1 MRSGGTRSTYNVGRT
16 TVLTRGE
23 GYGTNRL
30 GGYDAGDGTSR
41 QPREGKE
48 KSVSLVC
55 TASLSKSLP
64 LGKRHCGRKNER
76 AEREKYKRGCLQV
89 GGDARESMLC
99 VRVITLDNRQQRKKN
114 TPSPHSICVYPF
126 GISRDPLRRKF
137 PFPAQNSTFGRLK
150 CRENV

>member
-1 MRSGGTRSTYNVGRT
+1 M
-16 TVLTRGE
+16 LTRGE

-76 AEREKYKRGCLQV
+76 AEREKYKKVCFQV
-89 GGDARESMLC
+89 GAMRGSLC
-99 VRVITLDNRQQRKKN
+99 N
-114 TPSPHSICVYPF
+114 VY
-126 GISRDPLRRKF
+126 
-137 PFPAQNSTFGRLK
+137 
-150 CRENV
+150 

>member
-1 MRSGGTRSTYNVGRT
+1 M
-16 TVLTRGE
+16 LTRGE

-64 LGKRHCGRKNER
+64 LGKKKTLRQEKREGR
-76 AEREKYKRGCLQV
+76 
-89 GGDARESMLC
+89 ARK
-99 VRVITLDNRQQRKKN
+99 V
-114 TPSPHSICVYPF
+114 
-126 GISRDPLRRKF
+126 
-137 PFPAQNSTFGRLK
+137 
-150 CRENV
+150 